1 MSLNQRLFT
10 GPECQGMCPR
20 GATVAAAVGSPI
32 GRIMGGDGA
41 PSENTRHM
49 MDRAR
54 EAADTIESELASI
67 MAGGIADYR
76 AELQAAGYTP
86 FGSGR

>member
-1 MSLNQRLFT
+1 
-10 GPECQGMCPR
+10 
-20 GATVAAAVGSPI
+20 
-32 GRIMGGDGA
+32 MGGDGA

-76 AELQAAGYTP
+76 AVLQAAGYTP